1 MFNKLGIPIANGTDG
16 GHSGTPT
23 PEVAKKISNTLKRKY
38 ASGELKPT
46 FKGRKHTEESKQKQ
60 RERHIGKKASAE
72 TKQKQSAVRKGMP
85 GTPHTEETK
94 TKLSEQKQ
102 GSKNVKSKL
111 TEQNVYEIKKLLFT
125 NELIIK
131 DITKLFCIN
140 TSVISKMIASER
152 WKHCFSI
159 EDCEQLQAIQKQNK
173 QDRVT
178 GKNNPMFGLIGEL
191 N

>member
-1 MFNKLGIPIANGTDG
+1 MNTIYPKAYIYYLQDPSWVSQTCYVGQTRQTLQERLRGHKKDTKRIKKNGLNKYSANWINSLLQRDVQPEMIILEQLEHVTQEQINEAEKWHIKMFNKLGIPIANGTDG

-85 GTPHTEETK
+85 
-94 TKLSEQKQ
+94 
-102 GSKNVKSKL
+102 
-111 TEQNVYEIKKLLFT
+111 
-125 NELIIK
+125 
-131 DITKLFCIN
+131 
-140 TSVISKMIASER
+140 
-152 WKHCFSI
+152 
-159 EDCEQLQAIQKQNK
+159 
-173 QDRVT
+173 
-178 GKNNPMFGLIGEL
+178 
-191 N
+191 